1 MSDYVISSD
10 DHEPDPQAARRRHRA
25 YIDAIDREIADERD
39 PAVIEQRRLEA
50 EARER
55 WRNLP
60 PVRLRPGVSL
70 NRLTEQEAAYIDR
83 SGY

>member
-1 MSDYVISSD
+1 MSEYVITSD
-10 DHEPDPQAARRRHRA
+10 DREPDPQAARRRHRA
-25 YIDAIDREIADERD
+25 YIDAIDAEIRDERD

-50 EARER
+50 ERRAK

-70 NRLTEQEAAYIDR
+70 NRLTEQEAAYMDR